1 MIKPY
6 KNRELKVG
14 QKVEV
19 YRNLHNG
26 LFSIKDAKTGY
37 VLAHGED
44 FTIKNAVVKLSK
56 NKQNLVRESQQRNV
70 HAFLVGELVV
80 CDTIVLKNE
89 ITYNP
94 YEHEGF
100 VFKKDGK
107 QFMGGKLVY
116 FNNAKCFLVEELNNV
131 QIEIVDKND

>member
-1 MIKPY
+1 MLKPY
-6 KNRELKVG
+6 KNREIKVG

-26 LFSIKDAKTGY
+26 LFSLRELETGL
-37 VLAHGED
+37 VIAHGED
-44 FTIKNAVVKLSK
+44 FTLRNAVVKLSQK
-56 NKQNLVRESQQRNV
+56 GQQRVRDEQRKNV

-107 QFMGGKLVY
+107 QFMGGELVY

-131 QIEIVDKND
+131 QVELVDKK